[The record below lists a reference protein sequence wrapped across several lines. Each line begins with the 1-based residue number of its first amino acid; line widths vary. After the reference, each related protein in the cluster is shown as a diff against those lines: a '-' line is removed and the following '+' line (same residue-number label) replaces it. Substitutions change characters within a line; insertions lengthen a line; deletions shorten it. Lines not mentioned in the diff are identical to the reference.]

1 MKNYLKFLLVSY
13 PTALLFEF
21 IANTI
26 GDGKLFKNPGWLIF
40 FVLWYGF
47 MYTVLYLFFKQRVL
61 WQGVTFF
68 VIFGNIVEIFVFH
81 RSNLVID
88 SIIYA
93 LMGFVPLW
101 LNKRL
106 ITQYDLTAA
115 EK

>member
-106 ITQYDLTAA
+106 I
-115 EK
+115 